1 MSDSDYL
8 TELADS
14 MIEYDLTERIGD
26 ETITDYITRNKNIL
40 LGAKLRAIDV
50 YKQVKSQFD
59 ARMELINSERRRQ
72 RAYDLLDRLKLAHK
86 KPMLQ
91 FDESKKLTMP
101 KELVIPFKNSIFKL
115 LFRRSMRLK

>member
-1 MSDSDYL
+1 
-8 TELADS
+8 

-59 ARMELINSERRRQ
+59 ARMDLINSERRRQ
-72 RAYDLLDRLKLAHK
+72 RAYDLLDRLKLGHK
-86 KPMLQ
+86 KPMLK
-91 FDESKKLTMP
+91 FDDSKKLILPT
-101 KELVIPFKNSIFKL
+101 ELVNFLNFFIFTNFL
-115 LFRRSMRLK
+115 TNI